1 MSLLDKL
8 VVLTLP
14 LVPKTIVRG
23 FASRYIAGESIEDAL
38 RVVEELNGQG
48 CSATLDVLGEFIT
61 RREEAERAVQE
72 YLAALDRIQ
81 QRQLDANISVKL
93 TMLGLKLDVEFCL
106 GNMKRLVT
114 RAGENGSFV
123 RIDMEDSSCT
133 SDTLH
138 VYNGLRKDFDNV
150 GCVLQAY
157 MRRSLSDIRHLK
169 QVHQK
174 INVRLCKGIYV
185 EPRELAYKDM
195 AIINSNYVRLLE
207 ELLTHQNYVGIAT
220 HDERL
225 VWAADNLI
233 DRLKLPKDKFEFQ
246 MLLGVEERLRKMI
259 VADGFKLRVYVP
271 YGRQWYEYSMRR
283 FKENPRVAANVIKSV
298 LSRK

>member
-1 MSLLDKL
+1 LSLLDKL
-8 VVLTLP
+8 VVWTLP

-283 FKENPRVAANVIKSV
+283 FKENPRVAANIIKSV

>member
-1 MSLLDKL
+1 MNLLDKL
-8 VVLTLP
+8 VVWTLP
-14 LVPKTIVRG
+14 LVPRTIVRQ
-23 FASRYIAGESIEDAL
+23 FASRYIAGESLDDAL
-38 RVVEELNGQG
+38 RVVEDLNGQG
-48 CSATLDVLGEFIT
+48 CSVTLDVLGEFIT
-61 RREEAERAVQE
+61 RRDQAERAVQE

-81 QRQLDANISVKL
+81 ERKLDANISVKL
-93 TMLGLKLDVEFCL
+93 TMLGLKLDLEFCL
-106 GNMKRLVT
+106 ENMKRLVT
-114 RAGENGSFV
+114 RAGETDSFV

-133 SDTLH
+133 SDTLQ
-138 VYNGLRKDFDNV
+138 VYSGLRKDFDNV

-157 MRRSLSDIRHLK
+157 MRRSLSDIRHLA
-169 QVHQK
+169 QVHKK

-207 ELLTHQNYVGIAT
+207 ELLTQQNYVGIAT

-225 VWAADNLI
+225 VWAATNLI

-271 YGRQWYEYSMRR
+271 FGRQWYEYSMRR
-283 FKENPRVAANVIKSV
+283 FKENPQVAANVIKSV
-298 LSRK
+298 LGGK